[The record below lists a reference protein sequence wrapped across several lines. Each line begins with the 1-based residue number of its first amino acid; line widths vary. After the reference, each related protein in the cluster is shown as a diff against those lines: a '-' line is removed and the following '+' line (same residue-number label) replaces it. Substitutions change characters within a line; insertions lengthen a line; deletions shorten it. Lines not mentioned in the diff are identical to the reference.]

1 MVVCSP
7 GRLRDHRRRARASRV
22 RALGWRSYRDH
33 AVRHSLRLTRVLGT
47 GCPGHLWGFGTYPMG
62 APSGEPSIFPELAY
76 RHDPDAVAWL
86 ARAFG
91 FQPAVQIPGPD
102 DRPLHVE
109 MRHGDS
115 TVMLNLGD
123 GQTAEDV
130 LTQAISVRVDDPDAL
145 FAGATKEGATVVQ
158 APTATHYGARSCWL
172 RDPERFLWGFTTY
185 RPKV

>member
-1 MVVCSP
+1 MS
-7 GRLRDHRRRARASRV
+7 RAISGALGPIRWARHQGSRV
-22 RALGWRSYRDH
+22 
-33 AVRHSLRLTRVLGT
+33 
-47 GCPGHLWGFGTYPMG
+47 F
-62 APSGEPSIFPELAY
+62 FPELAY

-102 DRPLHVE
+102 GRPLHVE

-123 GQTAEDV
+123 RHTSNEA

-145 FAGATKEGATVVQ
+145 FACATTEGATVVQ
-158 APTATHYGARSCWL
+158 APTTHYDARSCWL

-185 RPKV
+185 RPKI